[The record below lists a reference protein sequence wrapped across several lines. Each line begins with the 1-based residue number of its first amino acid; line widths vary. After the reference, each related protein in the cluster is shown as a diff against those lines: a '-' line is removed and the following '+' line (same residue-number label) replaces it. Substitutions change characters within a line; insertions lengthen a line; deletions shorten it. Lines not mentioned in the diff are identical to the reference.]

1 MSSQQSLRPL
11 SEPAANIEAKV
22 KAMLEART
30 PEQRKANDER
40 IEAWEREQDEAKASD
55 RRRLA
60 GIPARYTCAV
70 VGNVPELQGV
80 DMTASMLL
88 MGPQGRGKTYAACAV
103 LNRRAK
109 ECTVRFSTFE
119 GILRE
124 VQATFNGIGSADQV
138 LSKYRNCACL
148 VIDDLGKEK
157 PTDYAIGQLFALLDW
172 RIANA
177 KQTIVTSNYALPQL
191 MERLSLCGEKHTV
204 AAIMSR
210 LSSVTVEDGGFQRVV
225 FRDRDRRLA

>member
-1 MSSQQSLRPL
+1 MSSQQSLSPL
-11 SEPAANIEAKV
+11 SKPLPDIESKV
-22 KAMLEART
+22 SAMLEAET
-30 PEQRKANDER
+30 PGQRKARYER
-40 IEAWEREQDEAKASD
+40 IEAFEREQAESKASD

-70 VGNVPELQGV
+70 VDNVPELQGV

-88 MGPQGRGKTYAACAV
+88 MGSQGRGKTYAACAV

-124 VQATFNGIGSADQV
+124 VQSTFNGAGNADQV
-138 LSKYRNCACL
+138 LSRYRNCACL
-148 VIDDLGKEK
+148 VIDDFGKEK
-157 PTDYAIGQLFALLDW
+157 PTDYAIGQFFALLDW

-177 KQTIVTSNYALPQL
+177 KQTVVTSNYTLPQL

-210 LSSVTVEDGGFQRVV
+210 LSSVTIEDGGFQRVV
-225 FRDRDRRLA
+225 FRERDRRLA

>member
-1 MSSQQSLRPL
+1 MNSQQSLRPL
-11 SEPAANIEAKV
+11 SEPQTSAAGIREW
-22 KAMLEART
+22 LDSLT
-30 PEQRKANDER
+30 PEQRRLMNER
-40 IEAWEREQDEAKASD
+40 AEEFDREQAESKASD

-70 VGNVPELQGV
+70 VGNVPELEGV
-80 DMTASMLL
+80 DLTASMLL

-109 ECTVRFSTFE
+109 ECTVRFSTFD
-119 GILRE
+119 GILKE
-124 VQATFNGIGSADQV
+124 VQATFNGIGSVDQV

-148 VIDDLGKEK
+148 VIDDFGKEK
-157 PTDYAIGQLFALLDW
+157 PTDYTIGQFFALLDW

-225 FRDRDRRLA
+225 FRERDRRLA